1 MQKKLRHRN
10 RYRNLILVS
19 VDDTE
24 TRFWSYTS
32 IVIQCVHDR
41 WLFRLEFQLPRPI
54 LSSDWAT
61 DKIWPFGQFHISYKN
76 SEIRDQKCQFLT
88 FKVNFLCKKSSKT
101 FLMVISLKNIILGAH
116 FMLLTFFET
125 FNFWSTLSTK
135 IRPIF
140 VSWFPS

>member
-76 SEIRDQKCQFLT
+76 SEISWPKVPISDFQSQF
-88 FKVNFLCKKSSKT
+88 S
-101 FLMVISLKNIILGAH
+101 ISIIIRKFIKIFWLNNIIFRSH
-116 FMLLTFFET
+116 FL
-125 FNFWSTLSTK
+125 FWHFLKDSIFKTLY
-135 IRPIF
+135 
-140 VSWFPS
+140 